1 MQDLITRVALAT
13 GMSSGRAAYGTA
25 ILMTFIAREISP
37 AAMEKIYAAVPGAS
51 DLVAAEG
58 GGGSHGLLGGLTD
71 MSSSSGVIGA
81 LSFMDSAGFSVVE
94 TQKVAAEIMD
104 VLRDSVDAD
113 VLRAVHDCMP
123 GLARA

>member
-1 MQDLITRVALAT
+1 MQDLIKRVSLAT
-13 GMSSGRAAYGTA
+13 GMSGGRAAYGAT

-37 AAMEKIYAAVPGAS
+37 AMMEKIYEAVPGAR
-51 DLVAAEG
+51 DMVAAEG

-71 MSSSSGVIGA
+71 MSSSSGDIGA
-81 LSFMDSAGFSVVE
+81 LSFMDTAGFSVVE